1 MGDFGARASWRGSST
16 RRDMNNNEWA
26 RRKLRKLIR
35 DLIALAATE
44 HELAAKQLRAHLR

>member
-1 MGDFGARASWRGSST
+1 
-16 RRDMNNNEWA
+16 MNNNEWA

-44 HELAAKQLRAHLR
+44 HELAAKQLRVWLR